1 MAYDLLAT
9 ADLSE
14 TDRAVLR
21 EHLEWF
27 ETHLPIPARFNRT
40 SSKGYHRRNTRSIAW
55 FRDTATECLTRMHAL
70 KGVLEVYGHPVSLV
84 CEERVGYIVHE
95 DEFQVIAEPF
105 SDTKTTGT

>member
-1 MAYDLLAT
+1 MAYDLLAS

-14 TDRAVLR
+14 MDRAVLR

-27 ETHLPIPARFNRT
+27 ETRLPTPARFNRT
-40 SSKGYHRRNTRSIAW
+40 SSKGYYRRNSRGIAW

-105 SDTKTTGT
+105 SDTKSTGT